1 MTILS
6 MQDPQE
12 RVHINAELIATYLT
26 EPAQSDQDSQI
37 FCVVEAIAET
47 LDEMETHY
55 HAHDFRNLQR
65 STDQLTILARKY
77 GFYSLDAVARDV
89 LTTLHQTDFVALGAV
104 LTRLLRVGE
113 QSLYAIWD
121 LPRKSVE

>member
-1 MTILS
+1 MTILP

-26 EPAQSDQDSQI
+26 EPAQSDQDNQI

-47 LDEMETHY
+47 LGEMETHY
-55 HAHDFRNLQR
+55 HAHDFHSLQR
-65 STDQLTILARKY
+65 STDQLSIL
-77 GFYSLDAVARDV
+77 ARDV
-89 LTTLHQTDFVALGAV
+89 LTTLDQTDFVALGAV
-104 LTRLLRVGE
+104 LTRLLRVSE

>member
-1 MTILS
+1 MTILP

-12 RVHINAELIATYLT
+12 RVHINTELIATYLT
-26 EPAQSDQDSQI
+26 EPAQSDQDNQI
-37 FCVVEAIAET
+37 FCVVEAIADT
-47 LDEMETHY
+47 LGEMETHY
-55 HAHDFRNLQR
+55 HAHDFHSLQR
-65 STDQLTILARKY
+65 STDQLSILARKY

-89 LTTLHQTDFVALGAV
+89 LTTLDQTDFVALGAV

>member
-26 EPAQSDQDSQI
+26 ERAQSDQDSQI

-47 LDEMETHY
+47 LGEMETHY
-55 HAHDFRNLQR
+55 HAHDFHSLQR
-65 STDQLTILARKY
+65 STDQLSILARKY

-89 LTTLHQTDFVALGAV
+89 LTTLDQTDFVALGAV

>member
-1 MTILS
+1 MTILT
-6 MQDPQE
+6 MQDRQE
-12 RVHINAELIATYLT
+12 RVHINADLITAMLGET
-26 EPAQSDQDSQI
+26 AHSDQDSQI

-47 LDEMETHY
+47 LGEMETRFQ
-55 HAHDFRNLQR
+55 AHDMPALRNSADRL
-65 STDQLTILARKY
+65 TQLSRKY

-89 LTTLHQTDFVALGAV
+89 LITLRQNDFVALGAV
-104 LTRLLRVGE
+104 LCRLLRVGE

>member
-1 MTILS
+1 

-37 FCVVEAIAET
+37 FCVVEVIAET
-47 LDEMETHY
+47 LGEMETHY

-89 LTTLHQTDFVALGAV
+89 LTTLNQTDFVALGAV

>member
-1 MTILS
+1 
-6 MQDPQE
+6 
-12 RVHINAELIATYLT
+12 
-26 EPAQSDQDSQI
+26 
-37 FCVVEAIAET
+37 
-47 LDEMETHY
+47 
-55 HAHDFRNLQR
+55 
-65 STDQLTILARKY
+65 
-77 GFYSLDAVARDV
+77 VARDV

>member
-1 MTILS
+1 MTILP

-26 EPAQSDQDSQI
+26 EPAQSDQDNQI

-47 LDEMETHY
+47 LGEMETHY
-55 HAHDFRNLQR
+55 HAHDFHSLQR
-65 STDQLTILARKY
+65 STDQLSILARKY

-89 LTTLHQTDFVALGAV
+89 LTTLGQTDFVALGAV